1 MSSTSP
7 ADDRKA
13 TYLIGRME
21 LAGLLIDP
29 GLDPSG
35 DEARQQ
41 SNLRHDAAVKFAT
54 MHFRLWVPSIPP
66 LHLRGVLD
74 DNGLAAIG
82 DKYGRWLSAAMTTPP
97 AGRMLAHQVLE
108 RATLQEMLPETPED
122 EETLRRVLDVLS
134 GRRAATIGSLMAPF
148 IGRFAAAVANLRS
161 KATAAVR

>member
-1 MSSTSP
+1 VSSTSP

-21 LAGLLIDP
+21 LAGLLIDL
-29 GLDPSG
+29 GLDPDS

-54 MHFRLWVPSIPP
+54 MHFRLWVPSTPP

-74 DNGLAAIG
+74 DNGIAAIG

-108 RATLQEMLPETPED
+108 RAALQEIAPATED

-134 GRRAATIGSLMAPF
+134 GRRAATIGSLMAPVL
-148 IGRFAAAVANLRS
+148 GRFAVAVANLRGG
-161 KATAAVR
+161 AMAAGR